1 MTVVASGQFGAA
13 ARDIS
18 VTIVNCSA
26 SGCLLLSSTPL
37 TVGTTG
43 SLRLVINGVEAT
55 DVVEVVRCHRV
66 EGSSAYHV
74 GARFLWT
81 TPPRIDSIRH
91 VLPRVAAAGP
101 YVVNS
106 GAPLRQ

>member
-18 VTIVNCSA
+18 VTVVNCSA
-26 SGCLLLSSTPL
+26 SGCLLLASTPL

-43 SLRLVINGVEAT
+43 SLRLVVNGVEAT
-55 DVVEVVRCHRV
+55 DVVEVVRCQRI
-66 EGSSAYHV
+66 EGAASYHI

-81 TPPRIDSIRH
+81 APPRIDSIRH
-91 VLPRVAAAGP
+91 MLPRLAANP
-101 YVVNS
+101 SVVNS
-106 GAPLRQ
+106 VMPLGQ